1 MAESDFAEEII
12 VSFLMESGVK
22 MLLKDLN
29 LALNRGAKIR
39 MLTGNYLGTII
50 RHVTDAIAY

>member
-1 MAESDFAEEII
+1 MAESDFAENNI

-29 LALNRGAKIR
+29 LALNRGAKKQI
-39 MLTGNYLGTII
+39 LTGNYLGTII
-50 RHVTDAIAY
+50 